1 MKINGILQECI
12 YLQTIYQ
19 ILAVIHVISAI
30 LGMGPGFYLTLVAS
44 KAKTMTELRYAYDI
58 RQRLHIFVMI
68 GGFLL
73 LATGLCMGFIRP
85 ALFTAFWYI
94 ASLTLYLIAL
104 AFGPFVL
111 KPLTKPI
118 KTLLYEDHNTIPP
131 QYMKLAEKL
140 FRYEWITNVIFFI
153 IILLMLTKP
162 TF

>member
-1 MKINGILQECI
+1 MQS
-12 YLQTIYQ
+12 IYQ
-19 ILAVIHVISAI
+19 FLVVIHVVSAI
-30 LGMGPGFYLTLVAS
+30 LGMGPGFYLSLVAS
-44 KAKTMTELRYAYDI
+44 KARTMSELRYAYDI
-58 RQRLHIFVMI
+58 RHRLHRFVMI

-94 ASLTLYLIAL
+94 ASLSLYLIAL

-118 KTLLYEDHNTIPP
+118 KTLLSEQHDNIPP

-140 FRYEWITNVIFFI
+140 FRYEWITNIIFFI
-153 IILLMLTKP
+153 IILLMITKP